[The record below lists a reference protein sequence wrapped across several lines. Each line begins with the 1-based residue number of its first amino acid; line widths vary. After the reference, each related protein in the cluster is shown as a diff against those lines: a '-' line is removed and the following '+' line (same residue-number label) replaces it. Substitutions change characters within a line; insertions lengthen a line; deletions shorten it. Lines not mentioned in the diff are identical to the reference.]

1 MAKWNISKIE
11 KAFNKEPVGTTIHQ
25 DHIAPALTLNDY
37 QNRAHKTAIYPVN
50 KSLEYLITGL
60 ASEVGEV
67 SGKVAKYYRKDGE
80 FPKEAV
86 LDELG
91 DVLWFVA
98 ELSTMLGSPLSKVA
112 IGNIDKLSS
121 RKDRGV
127 LKGSGDNR

>member
-1 MAKWNISKIE
+1 LAKWNISKIE

-112 IGNIDKLSS
+112 IGNIDKLAS

>member
-1 MAKWNISKIE
+1 MAKWNINKIE

-112 IGNIDKLSS
+112 IGNIDKLAS

>member
-91 DVLWFVA
+91 AVLWFVA

-112 IGNIDKLSS
+112 IGNIDKLAS

>member
-1 MAKWNISKIE
+1 MAKWDVKKIE
-11 KAFNKEPVGTTIHQ
+11 KAFNKGTTIHQ

-37 QNRAHKTAIYPVN
+37 QNRAHKTAVYPVN

-60 ASEVGEV
+60 SAEVGEV

-91 DVLWFVA
+91 DVLWFIA
-98 ELSTMLGSPLSKVA
+98 ELSTLLGSPLSKVA
-112 IGNIDKLSS
+112 MGNIEKLAS
-121 RKDRGV
+121 RKERGV